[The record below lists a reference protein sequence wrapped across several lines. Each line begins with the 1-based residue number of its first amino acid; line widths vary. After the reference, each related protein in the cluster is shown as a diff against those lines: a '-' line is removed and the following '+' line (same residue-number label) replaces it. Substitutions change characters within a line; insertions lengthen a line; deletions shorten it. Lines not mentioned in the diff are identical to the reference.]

1 MFMNKQNSQTTDP
14 QNELLIQV
22 DEHNKVIGGIS
33 RGVAHSTPGIYYRTI
48 FILVK
53 NDKNEILIQKRSPF
67 KDLYPNC
74 WDLSV
79 GGHVNFDKSYVETAV
94 RELKEE
100 LGIEASEK
108 DFILKG
114 EVLVKLPKSNEFF
127 NVFEYPLKLGQ
138 KIIVEEKE
146 ISNIAW
152 MTIEDIRK
160 SMSDKSLQWYSRPEQ
175 VVSALY

>member
-1 MFMNKQNSQTTDP
+1 MNNQNLQTTDP
-14 QNELLIQV
+14 QNEQLTQV
-22 DEHNKVIGGIS
+22 DKHNNVIGGVS

-53 NDKNEILIQKRSPF
+53 NDKNEILIQKRSPS

-114 EVLVKLPKSNEFF
+114 EVLVKLRNQMNF
-127 NVFEYPLKLGQ
+127 
-138 KIIVEEKE
+138 
-146 ISNIAW
+146 
-152 MTIEDIRK
+152 
-160 SMSDKSLQWYSRPEQ
+160 
-175 VVSALY
+175 

>member
-1 MFMNKQNSQTTDP
+1 MSNQKFKTTDP
-14 QNELLIQV
+14 QNEQLIQV
-22 DEHNKVIGGIS
+22 DEHNEVIGGVTRIK
-33 RGVAHSTPGIYYRTI
+33 AHSTPGIYYRTI

-53 NDKNEILIQKRSPF
+53 NNKGEVLIQKRSPT

-79 GGHVNFDKSYVETAV
+79 GGHVNFGKSYVETAV

-100 LGIEASEK
+100 LGVEAKDE

-127 NVFEYPLKLGQ
+127 NVFEYQLKPNQEILT
-138 KIIVEEKE
+138 EKNE
-146 ISNIAW
+146 ISDIAW
-152 MTIEDIRK
+152 ISIKNIKK
-160 SMSDKSLQWYSRPEQ
+160 SMADKSLLWYARPEQ
-175 VVSALY
+175 VIDALY